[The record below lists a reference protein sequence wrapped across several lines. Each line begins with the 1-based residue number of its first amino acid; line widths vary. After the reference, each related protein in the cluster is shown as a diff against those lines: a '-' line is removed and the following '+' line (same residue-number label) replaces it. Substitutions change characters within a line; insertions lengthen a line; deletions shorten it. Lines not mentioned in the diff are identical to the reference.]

1 MIVPF
6 QIERG
11 GMRAVYP
18 LYRLLMP
25 PRLREYERKRDLSA
39 TPEPAGGET
48 APAGERP
55 RFVVQEHSAT
65 RLHWDLR
72 LEHDGVLASWAIP
85 NGIPP
90 DPDENRKAVHTE
102 DHPLEYL
109 DFHGEIPKGNY
120 GAGTMKIWDRGTYEC
135 HKWEAGKVVVTFHG
149 ERLTGRYALFRAGS
163 DKDWMIHRMDP
174 ADPGREP
181 MPEGVVPML
190 ARLAKLPKEDEGWA
204 YEIKWDGIRA
214 IAYLQPGRMRLES
227 RNLNELTAQYPE
239 LRGLV
244 RALGAHEVVLDGEIV
259 AFDDEGRPSF
269 ERLQQRMHQTSE
281 SAIRRRAKSHPATYV
296 IFDLLY
302 LDGRSL
308 MDEPYEER
316 RRQLDALGLQGPH
329 WQVPAYATGDGA
341 GLLAASAERGLEG
354 LVAKRLDSRYE
365 PGRRGGAWLKVKNT
379 ARQELVI
386 GGWLPGEGRRSQRLG
401 ALLLGFYEPGGDGE
415 PALRFAG
422 RVGTGFTEKT
432 LDALME
438 RLRPLARDSSPFEG
452 RRPPKAAVFVEP
464 ELVAEVEFSE
474 WTKERMLRHPSFKGL
489 REDKDPHDVV
499 FEQPAEAPGA
509 ADLAAGSEHASPAAE
524 PSVIASARPMPGGK
538 AELELEG
545 RTLRL
550 SNLDKVLYPATGFT
564 KGDLIDYYARI
575 APVLLP
581 HLHGRPLTL
590 KRYPDGVEGGHF
602 YEKRCPS
609 HRPDW
614 VVTAPIWSERNK
626 QEVDYCL
633 AQDLPT
639 LVWAANL
646 ADIELHTSLSR
657 AEDIQRPTMMVFDL
671 DPGEPADIV
680 DCCQVGLWIRGM
692 LRELGLSTY
701 AKTSGSKGL
710 QLYVPLNSEV
720 GYDVTKPFARSV
732 AETLERQLPD
742 QVVSR
747 MTKSLRPGKVLVD
760 WSQNDDSKTTVCVY
774 SLRAKE
780 RPSVSTPVEW
790 EEVEHALEERDPTLL
805 VFDHLAVL
813 ERVEERG
820 DPFAAVLSERQEL
833 PTLAG

>member
-1 MIVPF
+1 MVPF

-11 GMRAVYP
+11 GMRALYP
-18 LYRLLMP
+18 GYRLLMP
-25 PRLREYERKRDLSA
+25 PRLREYERKRDLTA
-39 TPEPAGGET
+39 TPEPAGGE
-48 APAGERP
+48 AGQPGGQP

-85 NGIPP
+85 NGIPA

-109 DFHGEIPKGNY
+109 EFHGEIPKGNY
-120 GAGTMKIWDRGTYEC
+120 GAGTMTIWDRGTYEC
-135 HKWEAGKVVVTFHG
+135 HKWEAGKIVMTFHG
-149 ERLTGRYALFRAGS
+149 EKLRGRYALFRAGS

-190 ARLAKLPKEDEGWA
+190 ARLAKLPKDDDGWA
-204 YEIKWDGIRA
+204 YEIKWDGVRA
-214 IAYLQPGRMRLES
+214 IAYLQPGRIRLES
-227 RNLNELTAQYPE
+227 RNLNDLTAQYPE
-239 LRGLV
+239 LRGIV
-244 RALGAHEVVLDGEIV
+244 RDLGAHEAVLDGELV
-259 AFDDEGRPSF
+259 AFDADGRPSF

-281 SAIRRRAKSHPATYV
+281 SVIRRRARTHPATYV
-296 IFDLLY
+296 IFDLLH

-316 RRQLDALGLQGPH
+316 RRLLEELRLQGPH

-341 GLLAASAERGLEG
+341 GLLTASADRGLEG
-354 LVAKRLDSRYE
+354 LVAKRLESRYE
-365 PGRRGGAWLKVKNT
+365 PGKRGGAWLKVKNT

-386 GGWLPGEGRRSQRLG
+386 GGWLPGEGRRAQRLG
-401 ALLLGFYEPGGDGE
+401 ALLLGFYEPGGEGE
-415 PALRFAG
+415 SVLRFAG

-432 LDALME
+432 LDALAE
-438 RLRPLARDSSPFEG
+438 RLRPLERKSSPFQG
-452 RRPPKAAVFVEP
+452 RRPPKGAVFVEP
-464 ELVAEVEFSE
+464 QLVAEVEFSE

-489 REDKDPHDVV
+489 REDKDPREIVLEKPVDADV
-499 FEQPAEAPGA
+499 APEPTI
-509 ADLAAGSEHASPAAE
+509 GSFL
-524 PSVIASARPMPGGK
+524 ASARPLAGGK
-538 AELELEG
+538 AELDVEG

-550 SNLDKVLYPATGFT
+550 SNLDKVLFPSTGFT

-614 VVTAPIWSERNK
+614 VATAAIWSERNK

-633 AQDLPT
+633 AEDLPT

-657 AEDIQRPTMMVFDL
+657 AEDMQRPTMMVFDL
-671 DPGEPADIV
+671 DPGEPADII

-720 GYDVTKPFARSV
+720 GYDTTKPFARSV

-742 QVVSR
+742 RVVSR

-774 SLRAKE
+774 SLRARE
-780 RPSVSTPVEW
+780 RPSVSTPVDW
-790 EEVEHALEERDPTLL
+790 DEVEQALEARDPGLL
-805 VFDHLAVL
+805 SFDYLAVL
-813 ERVEERG
+813 ERVDDRG
-820 DPFAAVLSERQEL
+820 DLFAPVLSERQAL
-833 PTLAG
+833 PRGATA